1 MLDITTINLELVI
14 NKLKLF
20 TFFSNSKWFLF
31 MYEIIGFF
39 FINFVFFLNGIWG
52 LIVCLLLKCV
62 QYTPLHALLP
72 VYDKSKCSNN
82 LQSNE
87 IKRLS

>member
-31 MYEIIGFF
+31 MYEII
-39 FINFVFFLNGIWG
+39 VFFL
-52 LIVCLLLKCV
+52 LILF
-62 QYTPLHALLP
+62 
-72 VYDKSKCSNN
+72 SF
-82 LQSNE
+82 
-87 IKRLS
+87 